1 MSGVIDLTVRRTL
14 RSGEAFVSEIGQRAG
29 NEIANILA
37 ADITDLN
44 GRELRKLRDSLIS
57 LQVMQALA
65 APEARELIAQKVK
78 ELGRDVT
85 PEEAIECAGPIR
97 AIKFSLA

>member
-1 MSGVIDLTVRRTL
+1 MSDVVDLTVRRAI
-14 RSGEAFVSEIGQRAG
+14 RSGEAFVSQIGQQVG

-37 ADITDLN
+37 ADITNLK
-44 GRELRKLRDSLIS
+44 GRELRRLRDSLIS
-57 LQVMQALA
+57 LQLMQALA
-65 APEARELIAQKVK
+65 APEARGLIAQKVK

-85 PEEAIECAGPIR
+85 PEEAVECAGPIR

>member
-1 MSGVIDLTVRRTL
+1 MSDVIDLTVRRTL
-14 RSGEAFVSEIGQRAG
+14 RSGEAFLSEIGQRAG

-37 ADITDLN
+37 ADVTDLN

-57 LQVMQALA
+57 LQVMQALSGA
-65 APEARELIAQKVK
+65 ETRRLMAQRAE
-78 ELGRDVT
+78 ELGRDLT